1 VDDLT
6 HLNEEGRRLL
16 RIVCNLQLL
25 CNGEEEEFLSTNVP
39 RRISN
44 FREHFLTFL
53 QGIFRFKRTAATH
66 IFVIMISP
74 EQRDRK
80 PYALPVQCIP
90 YAKMKHKT
98 CRRLVNNLISEMAK
112 RGMRVAGM
120 LMVLLYFLHNIRIVI
135 NVGFTSNGEYN
146 TLRCKGNTRPL
157 SVLQLKANSRAKYGA
172 MGVQKMM
179 AMLSPKCMHLLL
191 MKTYSAKSLFFKQQ
205 VSQEAVLLQ
214 SNQILPFPVV
224 C

>member
-1 VDDLT
+1 
-6 HLNEEGRRLL
+6 
-16 RIVCNLQLL
+16 
-25 CNGEEEEFLSTNVP
+25 
-39 RRISN
+39 
-44 FREHFLTFL
+44 
-53 QGIFRFKRTAATH
+53 
-66 IFVIMISP
+66 
-74 EQRDRK
+74 
-80 PYALPVQCIP
+80 
-90 YAKMKHKT
+90 
-98 CRRLVNNLISEMAK
+98 MAK

-120 LMVLLYFLHNIRIVI
+120 LMVLLYFLYNIRIVI